1 MAAGALQER
10 WSSPLVFVLAAAGS
24 AIGLGNVWRFSY
36 LAGENG
42 GGAFVLI
49 YIACVTLVALPILMG
64 EILIG
69 RHGGR
74 SPISTMRE
82 LAVAHGRSRRWS
94 LAGWLAVT
102 IAFLVMTFYSVVA
115 GWSIDFGLRT
125 ARGEFT
131 GLAQGQS
138 KALFDALLADPW
150 RQSLWHTVFM
160 GATVLIVGLGLHRGI
175 EMAAKYLMPVLFAI
189 VLGLLAYAAITA
201 EFGQALRFLLRPDFS
216 AVRPET
222 VLLATSQAFFSVTI
236 GAGAMMIYGAYLP
249 RSVSIPRTTALI
261 VVADTAVAL
270 LSGLAIF
277 AILFAYGLV
286 PDQGPGLVFVT
297 LPMAFAVMPGGQIVG
312 CAFFVLLAL
321 AGLTSLI
328 ATLEPIVAWAAER
341 FGIRR
346 WATTMAVGGCAWALG
361 FGSVLSFNVLAD
373 YHPLRFIPVFADK
386 TIFDATEYL
395 SITLMLPISGLLMA
409 VFAGWILPRRVTLE
423 ELGLRDGLRYR
434 LWRLVVRWL
443 GPAAVLAIFV
453 FNLRG

>member
-131 GLAQGQS
+131 GLAQGQT
-138 KALFDALLADPW
+138 KTLFDALLADPW

-189 VLGLLAYAAITA
+189 VLGLLAYAAVTA
-201 EFGQALRFLLRPDFS
+201 ELGQALQFLLRPDFS

-249 RSVSIPRTTALI
+249 PEVSIPRTTALI

-346 WATTMAVGGCAWALG
+346 WTTTVAVGGCAWALG
-361 FGSVLSFNVLAD
+361 FGSVLSFNVLAG

-409 VFAGWILPRRVTLE
+409 VFAGWILPRRISLE